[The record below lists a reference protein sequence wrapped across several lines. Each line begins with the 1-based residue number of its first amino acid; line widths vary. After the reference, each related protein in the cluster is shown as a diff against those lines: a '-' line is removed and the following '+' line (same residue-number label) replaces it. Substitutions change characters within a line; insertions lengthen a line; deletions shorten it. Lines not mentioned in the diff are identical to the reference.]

1 MLPLEFVVV
10 GTPISHQ
17 SHNKVRLRAW
27 QQTVRKAAEETIPQ
41 GTLPIQTDCLLLA
54 VYFFGA
60 NPALLDNDN
69 FIKPIQDAL
78 IGLVYED
85 DRQVTDT
92 IIRRTFIGGRF
103 RIPNRSRLL
112 IDAIEQEDEFVYI
125 RVEEA
130 PDHTEIP

>member
-10 GTPISHQ
+10 GTPLSHQ
-17 SHNKVRLRAW
+17 SHNKTRLRAW
-27 QQTVRKAAEETIPQ
+27 QQSVRRAAEAVVPQ
-41 GTLPIQTDCLLLA
+41 GAVPVQTECLLLA

-60 NPALLDNDN
+60 SPALLDNDN

-78 IGLVYED
+78 IGLIYED

-103 RIPNRSRLL
+103 RILNHSRVL
-112 IDAIEQEDEFVYI
+112 IDAIEQEEEFVYI
-125 RVEEA
+125 RIEEA

>member
-10 GTPISHQ
+10 GTPISYQ
-17 SHNKVRLRAW
+17 SHNKPRLRAW
-27 QQTVRKAAEETIPQ
+27 QQSVRKAAEEMISQ
-41 GTLPIQTDCLLLA
+41 GALPVQTDCLLLA

-60 NPALLDNDN
+60 SPALLDNDN

-78 IGLVYED
+78 IGLVYQD

-92 IIRRTFIGGRF
+92 IIRRTFIGGSF

-112 IDAIEQEDEFVYI
+112 IDAIDQENEFIYI